1 MKLAIP
7 LLAALLSL
15 PSLAAAQDAA
25 PGVTPR
31 RPPVQGEVIRVRGD
45 IQRPF
50 AFAVTGRAPLGYT
63 ALDDQKTFAPEVTRA
78 VRRDPF

>member
-7 LLAALLSL
+7 LLAALLTL
-15 PSLAAAQDAA
+15 PTLATAQDVA
-25 PGVTPR
+25 PR
-31 RPPVQGEVIRVRGD
+31 RAPVQGVVIRVRGD
-45 IQRPF
+45 VQRPY

-63 ALDDQKTFAPEVTRA
+63 ALDDHKTFAPEVTQA

>member
-25 PGVTPR
+25 PRRAPR
-31 RPPVQGEVIRVRGD
+31 RAPIQGEIIYVPGD

-63 ALDDQKTFAPEVTRA
+63 ALEDQKSFAPEVTQA
-78 VRRDPF
+78 IRRDPF

>member
-25 PGVTPR
+25 PR
-31 RPPVQGEVIRVRGD
+31 RAPVQGEVIRVRGE

-63 ALDDQKTFAPEVTRA
+63 ALDDQKSFAPEVTQA